1 MFARTFTLA
10 VAAIATAAALAASGD
25 ARWRDV
31 LDTPAA
37 QSPLAARGLL
47 NGLARAGQRIVAV
60 GQRGH
65 VLYSDDAG
73 KSWKQATVPVSS
85 DLVAVSFPDA
95 THGWAV
101 GHDGVI
107 LHTDDAGV
115 TWTRQLDGRGIG
127 AVLVDFYAGTSA
139 TADPKRAAALREDA
153 ARLASQGAENP
164 LLDVWFRDAS
174 EGYVVGAFGL
184 ALRTRD
190 GGKTWQPMM
199 HIIDNPKGLH
209 LYAIRGIGD
218 SLYIVGEQGTAFRL
232 DRNAERFTTLELPY
246 KGTLF
251 GVIGD
256 ERAIVV
262 HGLRGTVLRST
273 DRGASWQTVP
283 SGLQV
288 GLTGSTLDARGRIV
302 LTSQAGHV
310 LIASDAGATFAAA
323 FKERTVPA
331 AAVAEAAPGVLIVAG
346 PRGAQTLTLP

>member
-73 KSWKQATVPVSS
+73 KTWKQATVPVSS

-115 TWTRQLDGRGIG
+115 TWTRQLD
-127 AVLVDFYAGTSA
+127 
-139 TADPKRAAALREDA
+139 
-153 ARLASQGAENP
+153 
-164 LLDVWFRDAS
+164 
-174 EGYVVGAFGL
+174 
-184 ALRTRD
+184 
-190 GGKTWQPMM
+190 
-199 HIIDNPKGLH
+199 
-209 LYAIRGIGD
+209 
-218 SLYIVGEQGTAFRL
+218 
-232 DRNAERFTTLELPY
+232 
-246 KGTLF
+246 
-251 GVIGD
+251 
-256 ERAIVV
+256 
-262 HGLRGTVLRST
+262 
-273 DRGASWQTVP
+273 
-283 SGLQV
+283 
-288 GLTGSTLDARGRIV
+288 
-302 LTSQAGHV
+302 
-310 LIASDAGATFAAA
+310 
-323 FKERTVPA
+323 
-331 AAVAEAAPGVLIVAG
+331 
-346 PRGAQTLTLP
+346 